1 MLPCKEPESSP
12 TTKKHTATHTRYKPD
27 LNLNGSENI
36 KTNVQLARLN
46 LLFYFEGFIAF
57 NHWQRSSNNHSGDRL
72 VWKIQTP
79 APEAPN
85 LYVEMD
91 DGNALK
97 LHNVNV

>member
-57 NHWQRSSNNHSGDRL
+57 NQLATEFKQPFWRPVGMENPNPRTGSSKFICRNG
-72 VWKIQTP
+72 
-79 APEAPN
+79 
-85 LYVEMD
+85 
-91 DGNALK
+91 
-97 LHNVNV
+97 